1 MARRKSRYSGIG
13 GQAVLEG
20 VMMKNKE
27 KYAVAVRKPDG
38 EIEVEVETY
47 QGLAHGSKFKE
58 LPFIRGIFNFL
69 DSLILGTRALNYSAS
84 FYEEEEGKET
94 KFDKA
99 MDKMSGGNGEKLLS
113 GIVTVISIMLAV
125 GIFIVLPYFISSLF
139 ESFIRNRSLMAIIE
153 GVIRIALFLLY
164 VWGISAM
171 KDIRRLY
178 QYHGAEHKCI
188 NCIEK
193 GRPLTVH
200 NVMRS
205 SRLHKRCGT
214 SFIFFVMLVSI
225 VLFFF
230 IQVDNVA
237 EKVILRILVHI
248 LLQSD
253 HLLLL
258 GRPEQQQV
266 AQQLGVHAVVGVS
279 TELDLTAE
287 LLPEFLILLAVV
299 GQHGV
304 QLVLD
309 LLFQSVVDQLE
320 LVVLLQ
326 HLAADIQAQILT
338 VHDALDEAEVIG
350 QQVSALLH
358 DEHAGCVQGQT
369 LLVILGVEIIA
380 SGHFP
385 RREDP
390 ERRAGQ
396 GLLRIYLQWN
406 RQRAQLRLC
415 PFLRFSLYG
424 RGFCINSRKMLK

>member
-38 EIEVEVETY
+38 EIDVEVETY

-237 EKVILRILVHI
+237 EKVILRILLMPVVAGISYEIIRLAGRTDNVFIKI
-248 LLQSD
+248 LSAP
-253 HLLLL
+253 
-258 GRPEQQQV
+258 GMW
-266 AQQLGVHAVVGVS
+266 
-279 TELDLTAE
+279 
-287 LLPEFLILLAVV
+287 
-299 GQHGV
+299 
-304 QLVLD
+304 
-309 LLFQSVVDQLE
+309 
-320 LVVLLQ
+320 
-326 HLAADIQAQILT
+326 IQRMT
-338 VHDALDEAEVIG
+338 TREPDESMAEV
-350 QQVSALLH
+350 A
-358 DEHAGCVQGQT
+358 
-369 LLVILGVEIIA
+369 IA
-380 SGHFP
+380 SVEAVF
-385 RREDP
+385 DWKK
-390 ERRAGQ
+390 
-396 GLLRIYLQWN
+396 YLQDTFGYEVDEGWMKDD
-406 RQRAQLRLC
+406 ASAE
-415 PFLRFSLYG
+415 PED
-424 RGFCINSRKMLK
+424 

>member
-237 EKVILRILVHI
+237 EKEILRILLMPVVAGISYEIIRLAGRTDNVFIKI
-248 LLQSD
+248 LSAP
-253 HLLLL
+253 
-258 GRPEQQQV
+258 GMW
-266 AQQLGVHAVVGVS
+266 
-279 TELDLTAE
+279 
-287 LLPEFLILLAVV
+287 
-299 GQHGV
+299 
-304 QLVLD
+304 
-309 LLFQSVVDQLE
+309 
-320 LVVLLQ
+320 
-326 HLAADIQAQILT
+326 IQRMT
-338 VHDALDEAEVIG
+338 TREPDESMAEV
-350 QQVSALLH
+350 A
-358 DEHAGCVQGQT
+358 
-369 LLVILGVEIIA
+369 IA
-380 SGHFP
+380 SVEAVF
-385 RREDP
+385 DWKK
-390 ERRAGQ
+390 
-396 GLLRIYLQWN
+396 YLQDTFGYEVDGSWMKDD
-406 RQRAQLRLC
+406 ASAE
-415 PFLRFSLYG
+415 PED
-424 RGFCINSRKMLK
+424 

>member
-20 VMMKNKE
+20 VMMKNKA

-237 EKVILRILVHI
+237 EKVILRILLMPVVAGISYEIIRLAGRTDNVFIKI
-248 LLQSD
+248 LSAP
-253 HLLLL
+253 
-258 GRPEQQQV
+258 GMW
-266 AQQLGVHAVVGVS
+266 
-279 TELDLTAE
+279 
-287 LLPEFLILLAVV
+287 
-299 GQHGV
+299 
-304 QLVLD
+304 
-309 LLFQSVVDQLE
+309 
-320 LVVLLQ
+320 
-326 HLAADIQAQILT
+326 IQRMT
-338 VHDALDEAEVIG
+338 TREPDESMAEV
-350 QQVSALLH
+350 A
-358 DEHAGCVQGQT
+358 
-369 LLVILGVEIIA
+369 IA
-380 SGHFP
+380 SVEAVF
-385 RREDP
+385 DWKK
-390 ERRAGQ
+390 
-396 GLLRIYLQWN
+396 YLQDTFGYEVDEGWMKDD
-406 RQRAQLRLC
+406 ASAE
-415 PFLRFSLYG
+415 PED
-424 RGFCINSRKMLK
+424 

>member
-139 ESFIRNRSLMAIIE
+139 DSFIRNRSLMAIIE

-164 VWGISAM
+164 VWGISAV

-237 EKVILRILVHI
+237 EKVILRILLMPVVAGISYEIIRLAGRTDNVFIKI
-248 LLQSD
+248 LSAP
-253 HLLLL
+253 
-258 GRPEQQQV
+258 GMW
-266 AQQLGVHAVVGVS
+266 
-279 TELDLTAE
+279 
-287 LLPEFLILLAVV
+287 
-299 GQHGV
+299 
-304 QLVLD
+304 
-309 LLFQSVVDQLE
+309 
-320 LVVLLQ
+320 
-326 HLAADIQAQILT
+326 IQRMT
-338 VHDALDEAEVIG
+338 TREPDESMAEV
-350 QQVSALLH
+350 A
-358 DEHAGCVQGQT
+358 
-369 LLVILGVEIIA
+369 IA
-380 SGHFP
+380 SVEAVF
-385 RREDP
+385 DWKK
-390 ERRAGQ
+390 
-396 GLLRIYLQWN
+396 YLQDTFGYEVDESWMKDD
-406 RQRAQLRLC
+406 ASAE
-415 PFLRFSLYG
+415 PED
-424 RGFCINSRKMLK
+424 

>member
-200 NVMRS
+200 NVMHS

-237 EKVILRILVHI
+237 EKVILRILLMPVVAGISYEIIRLAGRTDNIFIKI
-248 LLQSD
+248 LSAP
-253 HLLLL
+253 
-258 GRPEQQQV
+258 GMW
-266 AQQLGVHAVVGVS
+266 
-279 TELDLTAE
+279 
-287 LLPEFLILLAVV
+287 
-299 GQHGV
+299 
-304 QLVLD
+304 
-309 LLFQSVVDQLE
+309 
-320 LVVLLQ
+320 
-326 HLAADIQAQILT
+326 IQRMT
-338 VHDALDEAEVIG
+338 TKEPDESMAEV
-350 QQVSALLH
+350 A
-358 DEHAGCVQGQT
+358 
-369 LLVILGVEIIA
+369 IA
-380 SGHFP
+380 SVEAVF
-385 RREDP
+385 DWKK
-390 ERRAGQ
+390 
-396 GLLRIYLQWN
+396 YLQDTFGYEVDESWM
-406 RQRAQLRLC
+406 QDEKPAE
-415 PFLRFSLYG
+415 PED
-424 RGFCINSRKMLK
+424 

>member
-225 VLFFF
+225 VLFIF

-237 EKVILRILVHI
+237 EKVILRILLMPVVAGISYEIIRLAGRTDNVFIKI
-248 LLQSD
+248 LSAP
-253 HLLLL
+253 
-258 GRPEQQQV
+258 GMW
-266 AQQLGVHAVVGVS
+266 
-279 TELDLTAE
+279 
-287 LLPEFLILLAVV
+287 
-299 GQHGV
+299 
-304 QLVLD
+304 
-309 LLFQSVVDQLE
+309 
-320 LVVLLQ
+320 
-326 HLAADIQAQILT
+326 IQRMT
-338 VHDALDEAEVIG
+338 TREPDESMAEV
-350 QQVSALLH
+350 A
-358 DEHAGCVQGQT
+358 
-369 LLVILGVEIIA
+369 IA
-380 SGHFP
+380 SVEAVF
-385 RREDP
+385 DWKK
-390 ERRAGQ
+390 
-396 GLLRIYLQWN
+396 YLQDTFGYEVDEGWMKDD
-406 RQRAQLRLC
+406 ASAE
-415 PFLRFSLYG
+415 PED
-424 RGFCINSRKMLK
+424 